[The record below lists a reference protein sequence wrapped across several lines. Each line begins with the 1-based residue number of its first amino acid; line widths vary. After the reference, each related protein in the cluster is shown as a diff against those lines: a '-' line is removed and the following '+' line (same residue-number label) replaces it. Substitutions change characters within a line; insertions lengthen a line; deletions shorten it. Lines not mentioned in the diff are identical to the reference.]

1 MPTVPIST
9 STEFS
14 HQIISSEVD
23 FDIPAFVPVVNNT
36 ASNINITPSFYDLDN
51 NNRVGISDLAIFASF
66 FGQDVNE
73 SADPLINAADYNRDG
88 TIGITDLACFA
99 ANFGKKPGD
108 LLLHHE
114 ATPEPALPAPL
125 PMASMPAADP
135 AGDSLMGQV
144 AAPLD
149 VALVEGL
156 FDSLEKQAT
165 TTPSLPVETDM
176 ESIAKKYILDGN
188 HGIAPPE
195 ADLFFTQVEK
205 EDNDP
210 LLSEEMLLDPIDEEL
225 VESLLSN

>member
-1 MPTVPIST
+1 
-9 STEFS
+9 
-14 HQIISSEVD
+14 
-23 FDIPAFVPVVNNT
+23 
-36 ASNINITPSFYDLDN
+36 
-51 NNRVGISDLAIFASF
+51 
-66 FGQDVNE
+66 
-73 SADPLINAADYNRDG
+73 
-88 TIGITDLACFA
+88 
-99 ANFGKKPGD
+99 
-108 LLLHHE
+108 
-114 ATPEPALPAPL
+114 
-125 PMASMPAADP
+125 
-135 AGDSLMGQV
+135 MGQV